1 MLLSTYILMNV
12 VMNFVQ
18 IVRSKQEVSIV
29 SDDLP
34 GVRDLATIDDGE
46 SANQEKFEVA
56 AEYLGYKTDTDN
68 WLPELL
74 AQKRAKMRET
84 TEFLRALTDESRLD
98 IYIFLQH
105 SNPQNGQLPS
115 YTVSEIAERFNIS
128 MSTVS
133 HHLQELKRV
142 GIVKVERQGKERY
155 YQIDLDY
162 MIARLGQLYGRLLA
176 KREMLRQGLAGCP
189 MDKTVEILNRVSQL
203 VTNEISQVEIKATTD
218 KN

>member
-1 MLLSTYILMNV
+1 MA
-12 VMNFVQ
+12 
-18 IVRSKQEVSIV
+18 
-29 SDDLP
+29 DDLI
-34 GVRDLATIDDGE
+34 GVKDINSSGDSE

-56 AEYLGYKTDTDN
+56 AEYLGYKTDTDF
-68 WLPELL
+68 WSPELL
-74 AQKRAKMRET
+74 AQKRAKMRESA
-84 TEFLRALTDESRLD
+84 EFLRALTDESRLD

-142 GIVKVERQGKERY
+142 GIVRMERQGKERY

-162 MIARLGQLYGRLLA
+162 MIERLGQMYGRLLA
-176 KREMLRQGLAGCP
+176 KREMLSRGISGCP
-189 MDKTVEILNRVSQL
+189 MDIQKEMLNHVAEI
-203 VTNEISQVEIKATTD
+203 ISKVAEQVEAKVGLEVNST
-218 KN
+218 N

>member
-1 MLLSTYILMNV
+1 MNV

-18 IVRSKQEVSIV
+18 KIRSKREVSQV
-29 SDDLP
+29 SDELA
-34 GVRDLATIDDGE
+34 GVKDTNSAGEVE
-46 SANQEKFEVA
+46 SANQEKLEVA
-56 AEYLGYKTDTDN
+56 AEYLGYKTNSDN

-74 AQKRAKMRET
+74 AQKRAKMLET

-105 SNPQNGQLPS
+105 SNTQNGLLPS

-142 GIVKVERQGKERY
+142 GIVKVERRGKERY

-162 MIARLGQLYGRLLA
+162 MIERLGQLYGRLLA
-176 KREMLRQGLAGCP
+176 KREMLRRGAAGCP
-189 MDKTVEILNRVSQL
+189 MDMTMDMINRVTQM
-203 VTNEISQVEIKATTD
+203 VTTD
-218 KN
+218 LNPAEAKAKSENNSTN